1 MARIRLV
8 RHGPSSH
15 VYDGRWIGGADVRRF
30 ESAYNAA
37 GILEHDHPPRELI
50 QAADGAHV
58 IAASDL
64 PRAIASARRI
74 APTRDPEVTPLLRE
88 FELDAP
94 TWIPRLPIQVWEI
107 FSHLLWSYRML
118 QESPHEALRRAS
130 DAADWLVHRAGD
142 SATVVAVTHGGFR
155 RLISNRLETRGWRA
169 GPERRSYANWSV
181 WSYVRDGVP
190 RNTGNSNSSDNG
202 SGG

>member
-1 MARIRLV
+1 MTTNRAASRILLV

-15 VYDGRWIGGADVRRF
+15 VHDGRWIGGADVRRF

-37 GILEHDHPPRELI
+37 GILEHDHPPPELI
-50 QAADGAHV
+50 QAAGGAQV

-74 APTRDPEVTPLLRE
+74 APTREPEVTPLLRE

-94 TWIPRLPIQVWEI
+94 TWIPRLPMQVWEV
-107 FSHLLWSYRML
+107 FSHLLWSARML
-118 QESPHEALRRAS
+118 QGTPHESLRRAS
-130 DAADWLVHRAGD
+130 DAADWLAQRAAN

-155 RLISNRLETRGWRA
+155 RLISHRLESRGWRA
-169 GPERRSYANWSV
+169 GPEQRSYANWSV
-181 WSYVRDGVP
+181 WSYL
-190 RNTGNSNSSDNG
+190 RNGE
-202 SGG
+202 